1 MVVGRARP
9 PTPALPRPSPSWADK
24 FGHVVGVVH
33 TNYLDYAAR
42 EEGGALKSAA
52 LAVVNSALV
61 RAHTHKAIKLSDA
74 VQPLPRSVTE
84 FVHGVPAAFLDVGRK
99 RAAALERA
107 HGGGG
112 GWGSRFGRGRKSAAA
127 PGPAADASSRPASA
141 TFARGAY
148 FIGKAVWAKGYTE
161 LLDLVEA
168 TAADGGGGSDNK
180 RSSSSSPSL
189 ARVDCYGGGEDLPA
203 LRAAA
208 AARALPLAFHGPR
221 DHLDARMHDYRVLVN
236 PSTSDVVATTT
247 AEALAMGKWVVVA
260 DLPCNAWFGGF
271 RNTLRYRTPAEFAGA
286 LRHAL
291 AHDPHPVT
299 ADEAA
304 ALSWEAATQR
314 FLDAAELAPGERP
327 SGPAAAADRAL
338 YRAHNALTAVEQ
350 LRAAVGAGA
359 GTRDAPPCLATWRP
373 GAAASTGLFD
383 RRGAGAAPRAARR
396 ALLGGA

>member
-1 MVVGRARP
+1 MAPPGAAR
-9 PTPALPRPSPSWADK
+9 LPRGAPFACPSAVSSSS
-24 FGHVVGVVH
+24 G
-33 TNYLDYAAR
+33 AA
-42 EEGGALKSAA
+42 GAA
-52 LAVVNSALV
+52 LGGGLTGFWLARGWSGAG
-61 RAHTHKAIKLSDA
+61 ADGS
-74 VQPLPRSVTE
+74 
-84 FVHGVPAAFLDVGRK
+84 
-99 RAAALERA
+99 RAAASAVALPFLA
-107 HGGGG
+107 AACDAAADA
-112 GWGSRFGRGRKSAAA
+112 AAA
-127 PGPAADASSRPASA
+127 PP
-141 TFARGAY
+141 T
-148 FIGKAVWAKGYTE
+148 
-161 LLDLVEA
+161 
-168 TAADGGGGSDNK
+168 
-180 RSSSSSPSL
+180 
-189 ARVDCYGGGEDLPA
+189 RVDCYGGGEDLPA

-208 AARALPLAFHGPR
+208 TARALPIAFHGPR

-271 RNTLRYRTPAEFAGA
+271 RNCLRYKTPAEFSGA

-291 AHDPHPVT
+291 AHDPHPVSP
-299 ADEAA
+299 DEAA

-338 YRAHNALTAVEQ
+338 YRAHNALTSVEP

-359 GTRDAPPCLATWRP
+359 GTRDAPPCLTTWRP

-396 ALLGGA
+396 ALLGA